1 MGKIGI
7 NQILPIAGHLINSF
21 IENLDPT
28 LTHLPDNVVQA
39 DAVFARLNA
48 LYEDFHG
55 KVERFGPPA
64 PHKFLG
70 GHEWSI
76 QQRCFGDGANARNCG
91 RWFTKVSV
99 LHCIALAAD
108 IDLERSVGILT
119 TNGEH
124 ASRKG

>member
-1 MGKIGI
+1 MGKINI
-7 NQILPIAGHLINSF
+7 NEIIPSARHLINSF

-39 DAVFARLNA
+39 DAFLARLHA
-48 LYEDFHG
+48 LHEEFHG

-76 QQRCFGDGANARNCG
+76 QQRCFGDGVNPENCG
-91 RWFTKVSV
+91 RWFIKVSA
-99 LHCIALAAD
+99 LHYITLSAG
-108 IDLERSVGILT
+108 IDLE
-119 TNGEH
+119 
-124 ASRKG
+124 